1 MKTYRHHGILFRI
14 EKEGDTRGYFDG
26 PFLSGKWWLNPET
39 KQIDMKNTVYKSGT
53 RGEWDTSQQGAICE
67 WFEMEIACDYPP
79 LSDVLNVVCDAGE
92 TQDRKRGDRG
102 DL

>member
-14 EKEGDTRGYFDG
+14 EKEGNTYGYFDG

-39 KQIDMKNTVYKSGT
+39 KQIDIKNTGYKSGT
-53 RGEWDTSQQGAICE
+53 RGEWNTFQQRAICE
-67 WFEMEIACDYPP
+67 WFEMEIASNYPP
-79 LSDVLNVVCDAGE
+79 LSDVLDIECEPGKDAAE
-92 TQDRKRGDRG
+92 KKEDRG